1 MFSGDLFDMLLPML
15 SIYQEYV
22 RNHHYCLQVNWSGV
36 RLRKVPGVEIYL
48 LEAPSKSRFY
58 QVIQTSRDSSVGR
71 ALDWRSKGPRFDPGS
86 RHWLWALFTCH
97 GGRVTP
103 FISQGYRFSSCSILL
118 MVQLQIFNPHLTLF
132 IMDMEYSIIL
142 SALYYHRNYS
152 SIPFTSFMFRSTT
165 PSLYEPPFIHSR
177 SWRSASKTPNSPT
190 SSTDSRRS
198 QRVRGAPSRRSSPTQ
213 CIRWE

>member
-97 GGRVTP
+97 GGRITP

-142 SALYYHRNYS
+142 SALYYHYIMSFTEITLPFHLPLSCSVRLPRACMS
-152 SIPFTSFMFRSTT
+152 LHLFIPGPDGVQAKR
-165 PSLYEPPFIHSR
+165 PIRQPPPPTR
-177 SWRSASKTPNSPT
+177 EEAS
-190 SSTDSRRS
+190 
-198 QRVRGAPSRRSSPTQ
+198 V
-213 CIRWE
+213 